1 MEFQVSARKYRPT
14 TFEEVMGQTHVVQT
28 LTNAITR
35 QRVAH
40 AYVFSGMRGVGK
52 TTVARILAKS
62 LNCEKGPT
70 SQPCGT
76 CPSCV

>member
-14 TFEEVMGQTHVVQT
+14 TFTEVLGQSHVVQT
-28 LTNAITR
+28 LTNAIER

-52 TTVARILAKS
+52 TTIARILAKS
-62 LNCEKGPT
+62 LN
-70 SQPCGT
+70 
-76 CPSCV
+76 

>member
-14 TFEEVMGQTHVVQT
+14 IFEEVLGQAHVVQT

-35 QRVAH
+35 KRVAH

-70 SQPCGT
+70 ST
-76 CPSCV
+76 LR